1 MKNASASSS
10 VNGVGAG
17 TGKAGLQAGRSAGT
31 LAGGSAAPGGASG
44 KAAALAGNAAAKGT
58 AKTGFW
64 LVVLGAALWGVDPLF
79 RVILLKSLT
88 SAQIVLIEHII
99 IALVAVPVLWKNRS
113 ELKGLGWRHAG
124 ALLFISW
131 GGSAIATILFTMAL
145 SSGDL
150 NAVLLLQK
158 MQPLFAILLA
168 GLLLKE
174 KLPRHFFGLLAVALA
189 GTYLLTFGFTV
200 PIGHWSDFV
209 QIGSLLS
216 LGAAALWGGS
226 TVMGRLMVGKMKYE
240 TVTSLRF
247 ILALPL
253 LLAIAWNEGAG
264 WNLPAGG
271 WQIAAVSLNM
281 LGQALLP
288 GLLSLL
294 VYYKGLT
301 TTKASVATLAELS
314 FPMVG
319 VLVNWVAFQQMITT
333 AQVCGFV
340 LIWAA
345 LFIISRQGGSP
356 AAETKA
362 GNSGNAGKVGK
373 AGA

>member
-1 MKNASASSS
+1 MENTSS
-10 VNGVGAG
+10 VRVQVSPSLSVER
-17 TGKAGLQAGRSAGT
+17 TRPKS
-31 LAGGSAAPGGASG
+31 
-44 KAAALAGNAAAKGT
+44 
-58 AKTGFW
+58 GFW

-79 RVILLKSLT
+79 RLILLKSIT
-88 SAQIVLIEHII
+88 SAQLVLLEHII
-99 IALVAVPVLWKNRS
+99 IALCVAPVVWKNRR
-113 ELKGLGWRHAG
+113 ELLGVGWKQAG

-131 GGSAIATILFTMAL
+131 GGSAIATILFTMGLAN
-145 SSGDL
+145 GNA

-158 MQPLFAILLA
+158 LQPLFAIIMA
-168 GLLLKE
+168 RFLLKE
-174 KLPRHFFGLLAVALA
+174 SLPRHFSLLLAMALV
-189 GTYLLTFGFTV
+189 GTYFLTFGFQI
-200 PIGHWSDFV
+200 PFGHWNDFIQV
-209 QIGSLLS
+209 GSLLS

-226 TVMGRLMVGKMKYE
+226 TVMGRLMVGQMKYE

-253 LLAIAWNEGAG
+253 LLAVTWNEGAA
-264 WNLPAGG
+264 WHLPSGASGMT
-271 WQIAAVSLNM
+271 AFSLNL

-319 VLVNWVAFQQMITT
+319 VLLNWIAFQQVITQ
-333 AQVCGFV
+333 AQVVGFI

-345 LFIISRQGGSP
+345 LFVISRQNNATP
-356 AAETKA
+356 A
-362 GNSGNAGKVGK
+362 
-373 AGA
+373 

>member
-1 MKNASASSS
+1 MKKASIGHGASRAS
-10 VNGVGAG
+10 V
-17 TGKAGLQAGRSAGT
+17 TGNVKLLS
-31 LAGGSAAPGGASG
+31 GGSGTAGVLAGASG
-44 KAAALAGNAAAKGT
+44 RANRALQASGERQSRS
-58 AKTGFW
+58 GFW

-99 IALVAVPVLWKNRS
+99 IALIAFPVLWKNRA
-113 ELKGLGWRHAG
+113 ELKGLNWRQGG
-124 ALLFISW
+124 ALLFIAW
-131 GGSAIATILFTMAL
+131 GGSAVATILFTTAL

-158 MQPLFAILLA
+158 MQPLFAIILA
-168 GLLLKE
+168 SLLLRE
-174 KLPRHFFGLLAVALA
+174 KLPRYFFGLLLLALL

-209 QIGSLLS
+209 QVGSLLS

-226 TVMGRLMVGKMKYE
+226 TVMGRMMVGHMKYE

-253 LLAIAWNEGAG
+253 LLAIAWNEGAA
-264 WNLPAGG
+264 WNLPAGTS
-271 WQIAAVSLNM
+271 QIAAVSLNM

-319 VLVNWVAFQQMITT
+319 VLVNWVAFQQMITP

-340 LIWAA
+340 LIWAT
-345 LFIISRQGGSP
+345 LFIISRQGGS
-356 AAETKA
+356 AAEEK
-362 GNSGNAGKVGK
+362 
-373 AGA
+373 

>member
-1 MKNASASSS
+1 MKNANAD
-10 VNGVGAG
+10 NRIRMRAGAA
-17 TGKAGLQAGRSAGT
+17 AGALAGSAGT
-31 LAGGSAAPGGASG
+31 AQRSFE
-44 KAAALAGNAAAKGT
+44 AAK
-58 AKTGFW
+58 ARNSRSGFW

-88 SAQIVLIEHII
+88 SAQIVLIEHLI
-99 IALVAVPVLWKNRS
+99 IALFAVPVLWRNRT
-113 ELKGLGWRHAG
+113 ELKGLGWRQGG

-145 SSGDL
+145 TSGNL

-174 KLPRHFFGLLAVALA
+174 KLPRHFFGLLIIALF
-189 GTYLLTFGFTV
+189 GTYLLTFGFTM

-226 TVMGRLMVGKMKYE
+226 TVMGRMMVGHMKYE

-247 ILALPL
+247 LLALPL
-253 LLAIAWNEGAG
+253 LLAITWNEGAA
-264 WNLPAGG
+264 WHLPAGTT
-271 WQIAAVSLNM
+271 QIAALSLNM

-319 VLVNWVAFQQMITT
+319 VLVNWIAFQQVITV
-333 AQVCGFV
+333 AQACGFV
-340 LIWAA
+340 LIWGT
-345 LFIISRQGGSP
+345 LFLISRQGD
-356 AAETKA
+356 
-362 GNSGNAGKVGK
+362 GNS
-373 AGA
+373 